1 MLTPHISCTACI
13 KRHVSRY
20 IICHLCGAGPVCLL
34 TPCTAPPRCS
44 SAATV
49 CCCVHV
55 ALTDDVSGGMLLFL
69 WTELHSSGL
78 HGAPSCAICLV
89 CLHSGLAN
97 TSLHHIYIGGRKV
110 RHESLHNFPIT
121 PLLSSADNPTPE
133 IRTSLVTC

>member
-1 MLTPHISCTACI
+1 MLWLLVIYCCRWLALMPPNQIFKISGQI
-13 KRHVSRY
+13 GQISG
-20 IICHLCGAGPVCLL
+20 HLVNSGHFRTLFKISGISGP
-34 TPCTAPPRCS
+34 R
-44 SAATV
+44 
-49 CCCVHV
+49 
-55 ALTDDVSGGMLLFL
+55 SGL
-69 WTELHSSGL
+69 LHSLGF

-133 IRTSLVTC
+133 IRTSLVTCWNRWSIL